1 MLIPCKR
8 ITIDVPYSFFE
19 CMSSRFTGKRD
30 QLHPVIMSYSALTI
44 SDNSPLMRKPI
55 KECGLSPRSVHALGC
70 RGIDTIGELV
80 QYSRHQL
87 LQIRN
92 LGVKCADEIEAML
105 QKIGL
110 KLEAS

>member
-1 MLIPCKR
+1 MMIPCKR
-8 ITIDVPYSFFE
+8 ITIDVPHCFFE
-19 CMSSRFTGKRD
+19 SVSSRFIGKRD
-30 QLHPVIMSYSALTI
+30 QLHPVIMSYSTLTI

-105 QKIGL
+105 QRIGL
-110 KLEAS
+110 RLEVS

>member
-1 MLIPCKR
+1 MICVHKQYNVYVQGPLAMLCSPER
-8 ITIDVPYSFFE
+8 VVE
-19 CMSSRFTGKRD
+19 LD
-30 QLHPVIMSYSALTI
+30 QMHPVIMCYSVLMV
-44 SDNSPLMRKPI
+44 SNNSPLMRKPI

-105 QKIGL
+105 QRIGL

>member
-1 MLIPCKR
+1 MMIPCKH
-8 ITIDVPYSFFE
+8 ITIYVPYSSFE
-19 CMSSRFTGKRD
+19 FVSSRFTGKRD

-55 KECGLSPRSVHALGC
+55 KECGLSPRSVHALGR